1 MLKKIFSILII
12 FILFITPVV
21 EVSAVAKTPT
31 KTTTKTTAKKTV
43 NKKPVTKKKVAKKKS
58 VKKVIANPPL
68 ITLETAP
75 HSPKPASK
83 VNKRTKKKK
92 T

>member
-21 EVSAVAKTPT
+21 EVSATVKTPA
-31 KTTTKTTAKKTV
+31 KTTAKKTV
-43 NKKPVTKKKVAKKKS
+43 SKKPVTKKKVTKKKAA
-58 VKKVIANPPL
+58 KKVIANPPL

-83 VNKRTKKKK
+83 VNKKTKKKK
-92 T
+92 I